1 METGT
6 FLNKDV
12 QDHVR
17 EYFIPVKYETGKDA
31 EQFTRFNVF
40 VLPSYVILNSAGDEV
55 YRMAGYYKPVDFIG
69 QLISARQIA
78 DKL

>member
-12 QDHVR
+12 QDHIR
-17 EYFIPVKYETGKDA
+17 EYFIPVKYETGKNA

-40 VLPSYVILNSAGDEV
+40 ALPSFVILDSAGDEV
-55 YRMAGYYKPVDFIG
+55 YRMLGYYKPEDFIG
-69 QLISARQIA
+69 QLTSARQIA
-78 DKL
+78 GKL